1 MANNIQSFAQK
12 QSSENFHVEPL
23 PKLGEL
29 MMQYGFKEGAT
40 KFDQEMER
48 WRQTLERQI
57 NERIVKAQALSSG
70 NP

>member
-1 MANNIQSFAQK
+1 MAHPIESFARK
-12 QSSENFHVEPL
+12 QSAEVFHVEPL
-23 PKLGEL
+23 PKLAEL
-29 MMQYGFKEGAT
+29 MMNHGFKEGAV
-40 KFDQEMER
+40 KWDQEAER